1 MSTEPQSPDGAPTAP
16 RQRALIMVTVIL
28 ASAMYSGDLSLVAIA
43 IPHMQGAFSATPD
56 EISWVATA
64 FVLGSAAMIVTT
76 GWLAARVGAKRL
88 FLVSI
93 ASFATLSIMAAQA
106 TTLQEEILLRLGMGA
121 VGAPIQP
128 LCQMIVMNAYPR
140 EQHGRALATW
150 SLGIMVSP
158 ILLLPASGFI
168 VDMFG
173 WSGVF
178 YMTLPFGTLAFL
190 GAIAFVPRTQ
200 PEASRGL
207 DWLGLSLLI
216 TLFALLQFV
225 LSRGGRLDW
234 FDSSPI
240 VGSLAISA
248 LCVYVLVLHL
258 ATARAPL
265 IPPDLFRNRNFSFG
279 LAATF
284 VFGATNMT
292 IIILLPLLQRN
303 QLGYPV
309 EFVGIIMAVRMLGSM
324 LGQYIVSVLISRV
337 DPRHLIAAGTLC
349 AGTSTWIMAGW
360 SLDVAP
366 LQILLP
372 IVLHGISGGSTWVC
386 LNSLTASTLDARL
399 RPHGIPI
406 YFLTFNVG
414 FSFGV
419 AAILTYW
426 SNSTQANYA
435 RLSEYVNLFNR
446 ALQAPFS
453 GGGKDGVDPAATA
466 QIASEITRQ
475 ASMIAYNNTFVVVT
489 VASLLVIPLA
499 YLLKDPGWRRRR

>member
-1 MSTEPQSPDGAPTAP
+1 MSTEPQSPDGASTAP
-16 RQRALIMVTVIL
+16 RQRGLIMVTVIL
-28 ASAMYSGDLSLVAIA
+28 ASAMYVGDLSLVAIA

-76 GWLAARVGAKRL
+76 GWLAARVGARRL

-93 ASFATLSIMAAQA
+93 AGFATLSIMAAQA
-106 TTLQEEILLRLGMGA
+106 TTLQEEILFRLGMGA

-150 SLGIMVSP
+150 SLGIMVLP

-168 VDMFG
+168 IDMFG
-173 WSGVF
+173 WSSVF
-178 YMTLPFGTLAFL
+178 YMTLPFGTLAFF
-190 GAIAFVPRTQ
+190 GAITFVPRTQ
-200 PEASRGL
+200 PEASRSL
-207 DWLGLSLLI
+207 DWLSLSLLI

-234 FDSSPI
+234 FDSSLI
-240 VGSLAISA
+240 VGALAISA

-265 IPPDLFRNRNFSFG
+265 VPPELFRNRNFSCG

-284 VFGATNMT
+284 IFGATNMT
-292 IIILLPLLQRN
+292 IIILLPLMQRN

-309 EFVGIIMAVRMLGSM
+309 EFVGIIMAVRLLGSM
-324 LGQYIVSVLISRV
+324 LGQYIVSMLISRV
-337 DPRHLIAAGTLC
+337 DPRHLIVAGTLC

-360 SLDVAP
+360 SMDVAP

-372 IVLHGISGGSTWVC
+372 IILHGISGGSTWVC

-399 RPHGIPI
+399 RSHGIPI

-426 SNSTQANYA
+426 SNSTQANYS
-435 RLSEYVNLFNR
+435 RLREYVNLFNR
-446 ALQAPFS
+446 ALQAPLS

-466 QIASEITRQ
+466 QIADEITRQ